1 MKDPAKKYTVS
12 EGEILAAA
20 EADEV
25 IGIIAYHKHS
35 KVHCEMKRFYVKPER
50 SGRKLGEQLIKE
62 ILEHTKQTGYK
73 EIVLDMIVPLQSAIH
88 LLQKI
93 GLPGVRAIL

>member
-35 KVHCEMKRFYVKPER
+35 KVHCEMKRFYSEI
-50 SGRKLGEQLIKE
+50 GTQWKE
-62 ILEHTKQTGYK
+62 TWRTAH
-73 EIVLDMIVPLQSAIH
+73 
-88 LLQKI
+88 
-93 GLPGVRAIL
+93 